1 MFECS
6 NILECYNKNK
16 RKIVR
21 SSLLFLVFCIKRSF
35 IIWVAKF
42 NLTVFYMIKT
52 GICMHKSVELFEYF
66 SKNLPSTIF
75 FLCETDIVYFSIF
88 DYSKKFLQAK
98 PIISIAWNGWNDN
111 EIFNIVRAFLTSA
124 LLYLKH

>member
-1 MFECS
+1 MFQCS

-52 GICMHKSVELFEYF
+52 GICMHKSVEIFEYF
-66 SKNLPSTIF
+66 SKKFTQHNF
-75 FLCETDIVYFSIF
+75 FLVRNRHCSIF
-88 DYSKKFLQAK
+88 DYSKKFLQGK
-98 PIISIAWNGWNDN
+98 LIISIDWNGWNDN